1 MKRIMKKILKY
12 SLLAVLGFVLAAN
25 TGCKK
30 SELDTDQFNG
40 FSLAAIAPNPV
51 MRGGELRIVG
61 GGLENVS
68 EVQFAGGVSVTDI
81 KVVSSGAKSE
91 ITVTVPLEG
100 PEVGKVTVVANDG
113 RKASTRFDLTYTEP
127 IVISSFAPDVVV
139 SGDVLTFK
147 GEYLNDVKTVIFGG
161 DVMVNEFIS
170 QDRHELKVYVPANA
184 LTGPV
189 ILSDVDE
196 LNDQSS
202 IPNHIYTADDLGI
215 GTPVVDAFTV
225 AKTVKAGQVVTVT
238 GDHLDMVQK
247 VDLPNAEDI
256 SFGLNELNTA
266 LNFIMPA
273 KAQSG
278 KLILTTFDGDVFEVG
293 EIDAVVVKSLAIK
306 TLAEDKRFKAGC
318 EVEITGDDL
327 DLVTEVSF
335 PNADLVAWDY
345 DDETHSIFAELP
357 ADARDGVV
365 TVTLESG
372 VQASTEAIEVVKPV
386 ILAWEHFDTYVAGKT
401 VVTVDGTDLDLVD
414 TVLMGDD
421 KQGYFECYH
430 DYDAENGTVKVT
442 IPAEAYTSPIIFIS
456 PADYNTQTDP
466 LEVSYDMAV
475 SITFDAP
482 SFSMGKTLSLTG
494 SNLLKIEQV
503 YIKGQK
509 VSDFGLRADDAMS
522 FTLPEKVGPG
532 VYRLNLVLTDGS
544 ELTWPV
550 PFEVTAPYTET
561 FFWQGEID
569 LSGGAQ
575 PYLGADGALAGTLEV
590 GDLIRVYFTA
600 PADGWWFEI
609 YGGHWDGLLLKP
621 TPETYD
627 PSAGYC
633 VFEVTEANIGTL
645 TNVGGWGGVLV
656 VQGSVTVT
664 GASVIHFGA
673 AETVIYEGPT
683 SMTWG
688 DDGRFGLALKYFEDA
703 GAGATM
709 TIYFRQTENW
719 GQVQINDGWWANAD
733 MYFPELGG
741 AYLTTDNAGGKDV
754 TKIALTIT
762 SEMLEHLKTHEGDY
776 FGLNTQYQG
785 DGRVAMVLQGQ
796 DWIIDQITIL

>member
-1 MKRIMKKILKY
+1 MKKILKY
-12 SLLAVLGFVLAAN
+12 TLFAALALVVA
-25 TGCKK
+25 GCAKK
-30 SELDTDQFNG
+30 ELDTNPYGDGVRF
-40 FSLAAIAPNPV
+40 AAMSPNPV
-51 MRGGELRIVG
+51 MRGGELRILG
-61 GGLENVS
+61 SNLDQVS
-68 EVQFAGGVSVTDI
+68 EIRFAGDVTVTDFQ
-81 KVVSSGAKSE
+81 VVSAGKTGE
-91 ITVTVPLEG
+91 LRVVVPLEG
-100 PEVGKVTVVANDG
+100 PLVGPVTLVGKDGVV
-113 RKASTRFDLTYTEP
+113 RKSFSDLTFTEP
-127 IVISSFAPDVVV
+127 IEINFFSPVLAVSREVI
-139 SGDVLTFK
+139 TFK
-147 GEYLNDVKTVIFGG
+147 GEYLNVVKTVIFAG
-161 DVMVNEFIS
+161 DVMVNEFVS
-170 QDRHELKVYVPANA
+170 QSRHELKVAVPFNA
-184 LTGPV
+184 TTGPV

-196 LNDQSS
+196 INDQAT
-202 IPNHIYTADDLGI
+202 IPNHIYTSGDLEI
-215 GTPVVDAFTV
+215 GTPVVSAFP
-225 AKTVKAGQVVTVT
+225 APKSVKAGEKVSV
-238 GDHLDMVQK
+238 GGEHLDMIKK

-256 SFGLNELNTA
+256 SFEVDEAATVLS
-266 LNFIMPA
+266 FVMPA
-273 KAQSG
+273 EAQSG
-278 KLILTTFDGDVFEVG
+278 DLLLTTYDGDVFDAG
-293 EIDAVVVKSLAIK
+293 EIEATVVDFLAIR

-318 EVEITGDDL
+318 EVEITGFDL

-335 PNADLVAWDY
+335 PNAQLVAWDY
-345 DDETHSIFAELP
+345 DEETGSIFLELP
-357 ADARDGVV
+357 ADTRDGAV
-365 TVTLESG
+365 TVTMASG
-372 VQASTEAIEVVKPV
+372 VQVSTDPIEVVKPE
-386 ILAWEHFDTYVAGKT
+386 ILAWEHFDTYVAGET

-442 IPAEAYTSPIIFIS
+442 IPEEAYTSPIIFIS
-456 PADYNTQTDP
+456 AAKYTTQTDP
-466 LEVSYDMAV
+466 LEVGYKLPV

-509 VSDFGLRADDAMS
+509 VTDFAVRADDAMS

-532 VYRLNLVLTDGS
+532 VYRLELAFTDGTK
-544 ELTWPV
+544 LTWPV

-575 PYLGADGALAGTLEV
+575 PYLGADGALAGSLAV

-709 TIYFRQTENW
+709 TIYFKQTENW
-719 GQVQINDGWWANAD
+719 GQVQINDGWWSNSD
-733 MYFPELGG
+733 MNFPELGG

-762 SEMLEHLKTHEGDY
+762 GDMLEHLKSHAGDY

-785 DGRVAMVLQGQ
+785 DGRVGMVLQGS
-796 DWIIDQITIL
+796 DWIIEQITIM